1 MYSKKPNTPNSG
13 PSQSAGSQRQSQRTN
28 STHPKW
34 IFKALYFATLLAA
47 SAVAFANMRPYVNLI
62 RHLGLQLLDK
72 FILKFLASIPIVNVI
87 ASAGI
92 GVVSLVC
99 GVALWGSF
107 QLIEVLPV
115 VLYNH
120 AGFLEEVIAD
130 AESGRKYNIKQDED
144 PTVRG
149 LKEVYNKLPVAF
161 LENLAKVRAIAYA
174 LDFAICFWNYSPV
187 RSGKITDFFYILATG
202 QWGKIDWS
210 NLLLALTTLFGVEVA
225 VMLLLWV
232 GKLAFTVKRAADKQ

>member
-1 MYSKKPNTPNSG
+1 MRKHRTSG
-13 PSQSAGSQRQSQRTN
+13 AVYTEMGTHGSNREVLRIIPDIDSTN
-28 STHPKW
+28 LVNHFGLK
-34 IFKALYFATLLAA
+34 FLDRFLL
-47 SAVAFANMRPYVNLI
+47 R
-62 RHLGLQLLDK
+62 
-72 FILKFLASIPIVNVI
+72 FLASIPIINAI
-87 ASAGI
+87 ASAGGGI
-92 GVVSLVC
+92 VSLIC
-99 GVALWGSF
+99 GIALWGVF

-130 AESGRKYNIKQDED
+130 AESGRKYATKYDED

-149 LKEVYNKLPVAF
+149 LKEIYNRLPVAF

-174 LDFAICFWNYSPV
+174 LDFCICFWNYSPV
-187 RSGKITDFFYILATG
+187 RSGRIGDFFYVLATG
-202 QWGKIDWS
+202 QWKKIDWS

-232 GKLAFTVKRAADKQ
+232 GKLAFTMKRAVDKQ